1 MKSLVP
7 ITAMIIILMLII
19 ALAVVAYIYAENF
32 LRGFSPSIRLLDAE
46 CEPGV
51 GFSVT
56 AKNLDPKLSFDTS
69 KILFSETRN

>member
-32 LRGFSPSIRLLDAE
+32 LRDFSPRIRLLSAE

-51 GFSVT
+51 GFRVT
-56 AKNLDPKLSFDTS
+56 LNKSCWTS
-69 KILFSETRN
+69 NFEEKFVEC